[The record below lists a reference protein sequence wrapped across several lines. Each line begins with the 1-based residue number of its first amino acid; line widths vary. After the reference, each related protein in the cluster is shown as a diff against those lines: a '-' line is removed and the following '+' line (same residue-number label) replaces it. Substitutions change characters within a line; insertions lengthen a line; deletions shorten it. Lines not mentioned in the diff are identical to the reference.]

1 LSPTVRILDLGY
13 ARLLGFCYLKILCR
27 RNLQKILTILDC
39 KKKSSIKTAEGG
51 SQKVMLKKEREV
63 IFLLEKHLDEIK
75 EWLKIS
81 SEALSYYLSDDLQKI
96 NHLLLCKNQ
105 IHTSLEAGRQEI
117 WDRLCNGAYLP
128 VMRGDLYGI
137 VKSVGR
143 IADAAT
149 LSCETFLFLQPEIP
163 IKVKTQLATIVR
175 MVFFLFRPIHESV
188 LYYLRGDDVL
198 KVVRKN
204 VDAFLV
210 KRAEANTLASNLKN
224 QIYSSDLDHWQ
235 KSHLND
241 CMQSISSIST
251 QATEANDQIQL
262 IMVKI
267 VS

>member
-1 LSPTVRILDLGY
+1 M
-13 ARLLGFCYLKILCR
+13 
-27 RNLQKILTILDC
+27 
-39 KKKSSIKTAEGG
+39 
-51 SQKVMLKKEREV
+51 MLKKEREV

-128 VMRGDLYGI
+128 IMRGDLYGI
-137 VKSVGR
+137 VKNVGR

-210 KRAEANTLASNLKN
+210 KKAEANTLASNLKN

-235 KSHLND
+235 KSLLND

>member
-1 LSPTVRILDLGY
+1 M
-13 ARLLGFCYLKILCR
+13 
-27 RNLQKILTILDC
+27 
-39 KKKSSIKTAEGG
+39 
-51 SQKVMLKKEREV
+51 MLKKEREV

-128 VMRGDLYGI
+128 IMRGDLYGI

>member
-1 LSPTVRILDLGY
+1 M
-13 ARLLGFCYLKILCR
+13 
-27 RNLQKILTILDC
+27 
-39 KKKSSIKTAEGG
+39 
-51 SQKVMLKKEREV
+51 MLKKEREV

-81 SEALSYYLSDDLQKI
+81 SEALSYYLSDDLEKI
-96 NHLLLCKNQ
+96 NYLLLRKNE
-105 IHTSLEAGRQEI
+105 ISTSLETERRVI
-117 WDRLCNGAYLP
+117 WDKLCNGAYFP
-128 VMRGDLYGI
+128 AIRGDLLGI

-149 LSCETFLFLQPEIP
+149 LSCETFLYLQPEMP
-163 IKVKTQLATIVR
+163 VKIKNQLATMVR

-198 KVVRKN
+198 KAIRKN
-204 VDAFLV
+204 VDEFLV
-210 KRAEANTLASNLKN
+210 RKAEVNTLANNLKN

-241 CMQSISSIST
+241 CMQSIAGIFSQTIET
-251 QATEANDQIQL
+251 NDQIQL